1 MKVLFA
7 VLSYL
12 LGAVPTGYLVF
23 KLSER
28 KDIRRFGSRNTGA
41 TNVLR
46 LKGLK
51 LAVPVVLADV
61 LKGFLP
67 AFLTFRLFGDPRL
80 ALIASFLAVVGHC
93 YPVYIRFRGGKG
105 VATTV
110 GAAAAL
116 AFAPFLVSVTVFLV
130 SVGLTRY
137 ISLSSILAV
146 ISFPIFVHV
155 FGGGVETVVW
165 GIAIAVLVVFKHRGN
180 IGRLLAGRERKLG
193 EKAL

>member
-1 MKVLFA
+1 MKILFA

-28 KDIRRFGSRNTGA
+28 KDIRQFGSRNTGA

-67 AFLTFRLFGDPRL
+67 PFLAFRLFGDPRL

-116 AFAPFLVSVTVFLV
+116 VFAPFLVSVTVFLV
-130 SVGLTRY
+130 VVGLTRY

-146 ISFPIFVHV
+146 ISLPLFVHV

-180 IGRLLAGRERKLG
+180 IGRLFAGRERKLG